1 MIKLSPAKKV
11 EGELIIPGDKSI
23 SHRVIILGSLGKG
36 KSILTGLSTGA
47 DVQSTRKIFTQLGV
61 KILQEKGKFEIEG
74 VGKFGFKESNNI
86 LNCGNSGTSARLIS
100 GILSG
105 QKFFSILTG
114 DDSLK
119 KRPMKRVVTPL
130 KQMGAKIWGRE
141 NNSLLS
147 IAIQGS
153 DLRGVEYKSPVAS
166 AQVKT
171 AILLA
176 GLLAEGSTKVI
187 EPALSRD
194 HTERL
199 FSWLDLPIQK
209 DGLSSQ
215 ISPSEIP
222 NFSLNVPGDFS
233 SAAYFIALGVLHQK
247 SNLTLRDVNL
257 NETRIG
263 FSRILERMG
272 AKFEIEQ
279 VTSEPEPVGNIQIFP
294 SELKNIEIKKS
305 EIPSFIDE
313 LPLLAVVATQ
323 AKGEMRVTG
332 AQELRVKESDRI
344 SGIVK
349 PLQKMGANIK
359 ELPDGLV
366 VSGPTPL
373 NGAKVKSNG
382 DHRIAMSLTIAALL
396 AEGET
401 TLMGE
406 QWVTISFPE
415 FFELIKKIVKE

>member
-1 MIKLSPAKKV
+1 MIKLSPAKKI
-11 EGELIIPGDKSI
+11 EGELFIPGDKSI

-36 KSILTGLSTGA
+36 KSIFTGLSTGA
-47 DVQSTRKIFTQLGV
+47 DVQSTCKIFTQLGV
-61 KILQEKGKFEIEG
+61 KIKQIKDKLEIEG
-74 VGKFGFKESNNI
+74 VGKYGLFEPDKI

-119 KRPMKRVVTPL
+119 KRPMKRIITPL
-130 KQMGAKIWGRE
+130 EKMGAKIWGRE
-141 NNSLLS
+141 NNSLLPL
-147 IAIQGS
+147 AIQGS
-153 DLRGVEYKSPVAS
+153 GLRGIEYNSPVAS

-176 GLLAEGSTKVI
+176 GLFAEGKTDVI

-199 FSWLDLPIQK
+199 FSWLDLPFQK

-215 ISPSEIP
+215 VSPSEIP
-222 NFSLNVPGDFS
+222 NFSLYVPGDFS
-233 SAAYFIALGVLHQK
+233 SAAYFLALGVLHKK
-247 SNLTLRDVNL
+247 SNLILRNVNL
-257 NETRIG
+257 NGTRTG
-263 FSRILERMG
+263 FLKILERMG

-279 VTSEPEPVGNIQIFP
+279 VASEPEPVGNIQIFP
-294 SELKNIEIKKS
+294 SELKNIEINES

-313 LPLLAVVATQ
+313 LPMLAVVATQ
-323 AKGEMRVTG
+323 AKGEMRVSG

-349 PLQKMGANIK
+349 PLQKMGAKIE
-359 ELPDGLV
+359 ELSDGFV
-366 VSGPTPL
+366 VSGPTQL
-373 NGAKVKSNG
+373 KGAKVKSNS

-401 TLMGE
+401 TLLGE

-415 FFELIKKIVKE
+415 FFQLISKIVKE